1 MSSTTSYRLSG
12 IALIIGSLFSI
23 IYYLTQTLLNGNDL
37 ATLTSPLS
45 LISSIIGIIGSILV
59 LLGLPG
65 MYTRQAGRAGI
76 LGLLGFLFIWY
87 VTLYQG
93 VLIPFTSVTIISQIT
108 AHIVPQSAA
117 LPLATTPPPAWTPF
131 FLVSMVGEVLGIL
144 LLAIATLR
152 ARVFP
157 RWIGWL
163 LIATLVVGFANFVPF
178 FPEALQ
184 SLPGIIGSA
193 AIIGFGY
200 ALLAPQRQEAMQ
212 AVASST
218 EVGARA

>member
-12 IALIIGSLFSI
+12 IALIIGSLLSI

-65 MYTRQAGRAGI
+65 MYTRQAGRAGM

-87 VTLYQG
+87 VTLFQG
-93 VLIPFTSVTIISQIT
+93 VLIPFTTVTFIPLLA
-108 AHIVPQSAA
+108 AHLLSAQFA
-117 LPLATTPPPAWTPF
+117 ITPPSTWTAF
-131 FLVSMVGEVLGIL
+131 SLVSMVGEVLGIL

-163 LIATLVVGFANFVPF
+163 LIATLVVGFVNFVPF

-193 AIIGFGY
+193 AMIGFGY

-212 AVASST
+212 AVASNT